1 MTLQGSAIAPRR
13 SIAGELRRLVLLAVL
28 PLALVVAA
36 LTYASYHEASKDAR
50 AFVMLEA
57 AMVANDV
64 TSFLGQTE
72 RALNLI
78 ARRPGVA
85 KMDPAQCD
93 PGLGDLIAIQ
103 PRYLNLFTVDRA
115 GRIICSTAFPQD
127 GTRSIKVP
135 ESKAFLGAMAGRPLT
150 LGAVRQGPGSGQWV
164 SAAAAPL
171 RDAGGSV
178 TGALVVAI
186 DLAAWWPP
194 GTPGMLPPGSII
206 GAVEQT
212 GRVALRN
219 PEPEKWVGLD
229 GSQHEPFAEAMRT
242 REGTFIAPG
251 RQGFARIWAVKPI
264 PGTDW
269 IAFAGVRADTA
280 FATASRNAWIALA
293 LALTALLASVWA
305 AVRASRRLAVPI
317 TDLAGAAAQAALQAS
332 EARYRALVDSLP
344 EPVFVYRN
352 GLLVYLNAE
361 AVRIFGAARAE
372 DLIGTPILDRVHPES
387 RDIVTTRARQISEEG
402 TTTALLEHKFLKLD
416 GTPIEVETQ
425 GTPIQFDGQP
435 AIMIVGRDISS
446 RRVAE
451 TQLGE
456 ARELSLSIMDSV
468 AAQIAVLDRDGTIIA
483 VNAAWRRFSGDN
495 GCVPGEPAPN
505 TGIGSNYLSV
515 CRTEPEVEMSAEARL
530 TRDGILAV
538 LHGKAPQ
545 FEFEYPCRSPAEKR
559 WFSMSVTP
567 LRAVAGGAVIAHT
580 DITQRV
586 LAQTTRAS
594 LEAQLR
600 ESQKMAAIGTLAG
613 GIAHDFNNILA
624 TILGNV
630 DLAHEDALGNG
641 TVEESLD
648 EIRRAGLRG
657 RDLVKQ
663 ILAFSRRQPTERKR
677 VDLAEIVEDAARLLR
692 FTLPARIALEVHCAP
707 GLPATLADATQ
718 IEQVVLNLATNAMQ
732 AMRGSSGTLRI
743 TLDAVELDANFCAP
757 RPALRPLLA
766 RHPGRTLRLTVS
778 DNGPG
783 MAAEVLER
791 IFEPFFTTKPVDEG
805 TGLGLAVVH
814 GIVETHEAAIEVT
827 STPGAGATFTL
838 YLPCA
843 DPFEAEA
850 TETAASSRA
859 HETASVSRVLYID
872 DDEALVS
879 LVTRLLVRRGFRVS
893 AHTDQKAALAELRAD
908 PAAFDL
914 VVTDYNMP
922 GLSGLDVARA
932 VREIRPDLPVVVTSG
947 FVDEALTAQAAE
959 AGVRE
964 VIFKA
969 TSVNE
974 YCAALQRLVRAT
986 GGAGGR

>member
-1 MTLQGSAIAPRR
+1 MTLQGTAVGPRR

-36 LTYASYHEASKDAR
+36 LTYASYHEAGKDAR
-50 AFVMLEA
+50 AFVMSEA

-64 TSFLGQTE
+64 TSFLAQTG

-93 PGLGDLIAIQ
+93 PALGDLIAVQ
-103 PRYLNLFTVDRA
+103 PRYLNIFTVDRA

-127 GTRSIKVP
+127 GTRSIKVS
-135 ESKAFLGAMAGRPLT
+135 ESQAFLGAMAGRPLT
-150 LGAVRQGPGSGQWV
+150 LGAVRQGPGSGQWI

-194 GTPGMLPPGSII
+194 GTRDMLPPGAVI
-206 GAVEQT
+206 GAFEKT

-219 PEPEKWVGLD
+219 PEPEHWVGRD
-229 GSQHEPFAEAMRT
+229 ASQHEPFAEAMRT

-280 FATASRNAWIALA
+280 FATANRNAWIALA
-293 LALTALLASVWA
+293 LALAALLASVWA
-305 AVRASRRLAVPI
+305 AVRAARRLAVPI
-317 TDLAGAAAQAALQAS
+317 TDLAGTAAQAALQAS
-332 EARYRALVDSLP
+332 EARTLVDSLP
-344 EPVFVYRN
+344 APVFVHRN
-352 GLLVYLNAE
+352 GLLLYLNAE
-361 AVRIFGAARAE
+361 ATRLFGAARAE
-372 DLIGTPILDRVHPES
+372 DLIGTALLDRVHPEF
-387 RDIVTTRARQISEEG
+387 RDILATRSRQTSQEGKTTP
-402 TTTALLEHKFLKLD
+402 LLEHKFLKLD
-416 GTPIEVETQ
+416 GTPIAVETQ
-425 GTPIQFDGQP
+425 GAPIQFDGQP
-435 AIMIVGRDISS
+435 AIMSVGRDISS
-446 RRVAE
+446 RRAAE
-451 TQLGE
+451 AKLDE
-456 ARELSLSIMDSV
+456 ARELSLAIMDSV

-538 LHGKAPQ
+538 LHGKVPQ

-624 TILGNV
+624 TILGNT

-641 TVEESLD
+641 AVEESLD

-677 VDLAEIVEDAARLLR
+677 LDLAVVVEDAARLLR
-692 FTLPARIALEVHCAP
+692 FTLPARIALEVQCAP

-732 AMRGSSGTLRI
+732 AMQGASGRLLI
-743 TLDAVELDANFCAP
+743 ALDAVELSPDLSAS
-757 RPALRPLLA
+757 RPALHRLLA
-766 RHPGRTLRLTVS
+766 THPGRVLRLTVS

-791 IFEPFFTTKPVDEG
+791 IFEPFFTTKPVGEG

-814 GIVETHEAAIEVT
+814 GIVENHEGAIEAV
-827 STPGAGATFTL
+827 STPGAGTAFTL

-843 DPFEAEA
+843 DPLEAEG
-850 TETAASSRA
+850 TQTAASSRVR
-859 HETASVSRVLYID
+859 ETASGSRVLYID
-872 DDEALVS
+872 DDAALVS

-893 AHTDQKAALAELRAD
+893 AHTNQKAALAELRAD

-932 VREIRPDLPVVVTSG
+932 VREIRPGLPVAVTSG

-964 VIFKA
+964 VLFKA
-969 TSVNE
+969 TSVDE

-986 GGAGGR
+986 GGTGER